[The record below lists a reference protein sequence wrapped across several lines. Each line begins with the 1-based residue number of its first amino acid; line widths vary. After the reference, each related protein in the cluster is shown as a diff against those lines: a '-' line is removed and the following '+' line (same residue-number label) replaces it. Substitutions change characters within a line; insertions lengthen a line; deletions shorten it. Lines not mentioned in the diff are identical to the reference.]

1 MPASATI
8 PYPDIRTPAV
18 LIDLNKLET
27 NIEEMSQLAAR
38 AKVRLRVHVKVHM
51 CAEIARMQI
60 KAGACGIELGTVGGA
75 AAMATEGINDILI
88 SHPGLYQGQ
97 TLEMLKELLR
107 KPGLKLGVVV
117 DMLEQ
122 AEIISD
128 AGQALGKKVPVI
140 IKVESGANRYGTPPG
155 EETVALAKK
164 LSRLP
169 GVRFTGIYAHEVYSE
184 PTPDKQDAAAIEV
197 LELISA
203 TAKLL
208 KEAGFKL
215 EHVSVGSS
223 ATWRAV
229 CRQIKSGA
237 FPEVNEIH
245 PGSGIVG
252 AMLQVK
258 RFALTEDQCALTII
272 TSVMSTSH
280 PGHAVIDV
288 GQKTMGE
295 DSLISFRDRP
305 GFFWQ
310 NMPSYGAIRGRP
322 DLHLGAL
329 HAEVSRVFYRDPA
342 KKLKLG
348 ERLEIIPN
356 NPFIVI
362 NTQEK
367 LYGVRRGRIETI
379 IPVTGRGKGT

>member
-1 MPASATI
+1 MMNKV
-8 PYPDIRTPAV
+8 PYPELDTPAV
-18 LIDLNKLET
+18 LLDLDRLAA
-27 NIEEMSQLAAR
+27 NIKEMSDCAAD
-38 AKVRLRVHVKVHM
+38 AGVKLRPHVKVHES
-51 CAEIARMQI
+51 ALISKMQI
-60 KAGACGIELGTVGGA
+60 EAGACGIEVGPIDQA
-75 AAMATEGINDILI
+75 LAMAEAGLNDII
-88 SHPGLYQGQ
+88 IAHPFYGEHK
-97 TLEMLKELLR
+97 LEKLKKLLSM
-107 KPGLKLGVVV
+107 PGVKVSVVV

-122 AEIISD
+122 AEGISQVGRKL
-128 AGQALGKKVPVI
+128 GQKVPVI

-169 GVRFTGIYAHEVYSE
+169 GVRFTGIYAHEVYGE

-272 TSVMSTSH
+272 ASVMSTSH

-288 GQKTMGE
+288 GQKTMGA

-322 DLHLGAL
+322 DLYLGAL

-356 NPFIVI
+356 NPFIII

-367 LYGVRRGRIETI
+367 LYGVRRGRVETI

>member
-1 MPASATI
+1 LKMP
-8 PYPDIRTPAV
+8 
-18 LIDLNKLET
+18 
-27 NIEEMSQLAAR
+27 
-38 AKVRLRVHVKVHM
+38 HVKV
-51 CAEIARMQI
+51 A
-60 KAGACGIELGTVGGA
+60 
-75 AAMATEGINDILI
+75 
-88 SHPGLYQGQ
+88 
-97 TLEMLKELLR
+97 
-107 KPGLKLGVVV
+107 VVI

-122 AEIISD
+122 AEGISRV
-128 AGQALGKKVPVI
+128 GRALGQKVPVI
-140 IKVESGANRYGTPPG
+140 IKMETGANRYGTPPG
-155 EETVALAKK
+155 EETVTLAKK
-164 LSRLP
+164 LSKLP
-169 GVRFTGIYAHEVYSE
+169 GIKFIGIYAHEVYSE
-184 PTPDKQDAAAIEV
+184 PTPDRQDAAAIEV
-197 LELISA
+197 LKFASD

-208 KEAGFKL
+208 KKEGFTL

-229 CRQIKSGA
+229 CQQIKSGA

-258 RFALTEDQCALTII
+258 RFALTEDQCALTILA
-272 TSVMSTSH
+272 SVMSTSH

-288 GQKTMGE
+288 GLKTMGA

-305 GFFWQ
+305 GFFWN
-310 NMPSYGAIRGRP
+310 NMPCYGAIRRRP
-322 DLHLGAL
+322 DLYLGAL

-362 NTQEK
+362 NTQEN
-367 LYGVRRGRIETI
+367 LYGVRKGKVETI